1 MAFLVIDEKD
11 IYYLLPIIEALIR
24 GYCFYYLIK
33 PFMISTVTLKNK
45 GMVEN
50 FDIDIASSVM
60 GKKRNLFYIG
70 MVYFF
75 IMFLLYLLPFCINI
89 DMAYLIGSIFSFFF
103 ISWFDQR
110 NYRQKAFLV
119 ILFFSLNWLSTAMAE
134 ILYDNLYAFAEN
146 TNYMKSHSSMFFI
159 LYVSVCI
166 VYLTL
171 ELLFT
176 VIGSWQI
183 LKVYKNK
190 STDMKKKELII
201 LIIPS
206 LVGVIA
212 YKIIQNYRIFY
223 IVENGKNK
231 GIYDIFIV
239 IFYLIIIL
247 AIFVMIILY
256 QDIKAKQEEN
266 QQMKFLSM
274 QIENIKHHMEQVESL
289 YQNIRSIK
297 HDMTNHI
304 LTLEKLYEGNKI
316 EEAKAYQNNLK
327 EAFDQITG
335 EIESGNPVINVILQ
349 EFKKEAEENGISFYT
364 EFYYPFDF
372 HINVFDLSVILHNA
386 LRNAIEN
393 TEKEKSK
400 VISIVSYRRNNAYII
415 ETCNSFFHDLQWDME
430 SGLLLTSKDEKDC
443 HGYGLLNIRR
453 VARKY
458 HGDIDITLKNGEFCL
473 CIMLMLE

>member
-1 MAFLVIDEKD
+1 
-11 IYYLLPIIEALIR
+11 
-24 GYCFYYLIK
+24 
-33 PFMISTVTLKNK
+33 
-45 GMVEN
+45 
-50 FDIDIASSVM
+50 
-60 GKKRNLFYIG
+60 
-70 MVYFF
+70 
-75 IMFLLYLLPFCINI
+75 
-89 DMAYLIGSIFSFFF
+89 
-103 ISWFDQR
+103 
-110 NYRQKAFLV
+110 
-119 ILFFSLNWLSTAMAE
+119 
-134 ILYDNLYAFAEN
+134 
-146 TNYMKSHSSMFFI
+146 MKSHPSMFFI

-190 STDMKKKELII
+190 SEDMGKKELII
-201 LIIPS
+201 LMIPS
-206 LVGVIA
+206 LIGVIA

-223 IVENGKNK
+223 ILKNGKNR

-247 AIFVMIILY
+247 AIFAVIILY

-266 QQMKFLSM
+266 QQTKFLSM

-289 YQNIRSIK
+289 YENIRSIK

-335 EIESGNPVINVILQ
+335 EIESGNPVTNVILQ

-364 EFYYPFDF
+364 EFYYPSDF

-430 SGLLLTSKDEKDC
+430 SGLLLTSKDEKAC